1 MAVTLAALWVTLGDM
16 STFVEVRD
24 VAVAI
29 GHSATCLTVEQLD
42 VAIAEADRAQTLGP
56 ILDPTLSMAAG
67 GSLNEQLR
75 YLRAFRTFRAAIEE
89 LRP

>member
-1 MAVTLAALWVTLGDM
+1 M
-16 STFVEVRD
+16 STFVQVRD

-29 GHSATCLTVEQLD
+29 GRSATCLSVDQIDE
-42 VAIAEADRAQTLGP
+42 AIIEADRAQTLGP

-67 GSLNEQLR
+67 GSLDEQLR
-75 YLRAFRTFRAAIEE
+75 YLRAFRDFRAAIET